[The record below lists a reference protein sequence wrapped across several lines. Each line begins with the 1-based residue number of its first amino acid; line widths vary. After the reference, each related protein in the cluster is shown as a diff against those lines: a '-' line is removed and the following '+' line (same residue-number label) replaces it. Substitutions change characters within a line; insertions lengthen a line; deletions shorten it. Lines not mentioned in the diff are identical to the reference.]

1 METKTELIQKK
12 KKGFQFEKI
21 NLETLLCILIV
32 ACPILDMTSF
42 LFRNAFG
49 TSFSPSTIL
58 RPIIPIVVLIYIFF
72 KDKIKQKIVLGTALY
87 GIYALLHIYL
97 FTLVKTGSS
106 YSGVIHE
113 AQYIINYTFMILNL
127 FLYLYIFTKKNTDKL
142 KNSVLIAV
150 GIYVISIFIAILTG
164 TSSTTYIEGM
174 GLKGWFE
181 SGNSI
186 SAILILSLFILLP
199 RVKEK
204 EKRPIIIGI
213 CILMGIF
220 LTTLIGTRVGLF
232 GFVLVLF
239 VYVMVESIHTLLQKG
254 KINKKLIIGGSIA
267 IIFIMVLVGV
277 VGSSTLQRRKHLK
290 QIEGNIVDTQ
300 TGQEAH
306 ISGSLLK
313 IKQSIETGS
322 MEIGYMSDAQ
332 KQAVLDL
339 YQIANQRNVVNN
351 DMRTQQL
358 IYNVCLVKEQANPAL
373 ILFGNGY
380 MAQYRELVLEMEIP
394 AFLLNFGIFGFLLY
408 FIPFLAIFIY
418 ACYFGIKHK
427 KQLDSQ
433 YIMYVLGSGFTFAL
447 SFFSGYTFFNSST
460 MMIIIVIHTL
470 LVNKIQNIKENG

>member
-1 METKTELIQKK
+1 METNKEQIQEKK
-12 KKGFQFEKI
+12 RRIQLEKI
-21 NLETLLCILIV
+21 NLETLLCILII

-42 LFRNAFG
+42 LFRNTFG
-49 TSFSPSTIL
+49 TNFSPSTVL
-58 RPIIPIVVLIYIFF
+58 RPIIPIIALLYIFF
-72 KDKIKQKIVLGTALY
+72 KDGIKKKIGLGIAIY
-87 GIYALLHIYL
+87 GGYALLHLYL

-106 YSGVIHE
+106 YSNVIHE
-113 AQYIINYTFMILNL
+113 AQYIMNYTFMILNL
-127 FLYLYIFTKKNTDKL
+127 FLYLYIFRKKDTSKL

-150 GIYVISIFIAILTG
+150 DIYVTSIFIAVFTG

-174 GLKGWFE
+174 GYKGWFE

-186 SAILILSLFILLP
+186 SAILILSLFVLLP
-199 RVKEK
+199 RIKEK

-213 CILMGIF
+213 CVLMGIF

-239 VYVMVESIHTLLQKG
+239 IYLIVESICTILQKG
-254 KINKKLIIGGSIA
+254 KINKKLILGGSIA
-267 IIFIMVLVGV
+267 IVLIVIIIGI

-290 QIEGNIVDTQ
+290 QIEGNIIDTQ
-300 TGQEAH
+300 TNQEAH

-313 IKQSIETGS
+313 IKQSIENSS
-322 MEIGYMSDAQ
+322 MEKGYMSDAQ
-332 KQAVLDL
+332 KQSILDL
-339 YQIANQRNVVNN
+339 YRIANEKKVVNN

-358 IYNVCLVKEQANPAL
+358 IFNICLVKNQANPAL

-380 MAQYRELVLEMEIP
+380 MAQFRELVLEMEIP
-394 AFLLNFGIFGFLLY
+394 AFLLNFGVFGFLLY

-427 KQLDSQ
+427 QQLDSQ
-433 YIMYVLGSGFTFAL
+433 YVMYVLGSGFTFAL

-470 LVNKIQNIKENG
+470 LLNRIRNIKENG